1 MKKLLLSL
9 VMLFHGTA
17 LLFAETMQEDSC
29 EVCIYGA
36 SSAGVIAARAVALQG
51 KSLCLIEPGFRI
63 GGLSSGGLGQTDIGN
78 KQVVEGLSKEFYR
91 RVGRHY
97 GRLES
102 WIFEPKV
109 ALSAFERMLREV
121 GAEPWCGYR
130 LAEVRKEGRRLTGIV
145 VENPRTGI
153 RRHIRARIFIDCSYE
168 GDLMAEAGVSY
179 FVGRESNATYGE
191 TWNGVQLLQGHQF
204 PDGIDPYIVPGDPA
218 SGLVW
223 GVTAD
228 SLQPRGSGDNRLQA
242 YNYRICL
249 TDDPA
254 NRLPIAR
261 PVDYDSTRYE
271 LLARLIAARP
281 ERQSLHD
288 YFIWS
293 PMPNRKTDV
302 NNLGGFSTDAIGLNA
317 GYAEASYEERER
329 IARAHTSYTLGLL
342 YFMAHD
348 SRVPEALRNRM
359 SVWGLPLDEYPEN
372 GHWTPQLYV
381 REARRLKGEYVVTQ
395 HDCEGRTRVDD
406 PVGMAAYTMDS
417 HNCQRIVVVKQGRAM
432 VKNEGNVEVG
442 GFPPYPIS
450 YRALIPQREE
460 CTNLLVPVC
469 LSASHIAYGSIRM
482 EPVFMVLGQ
491 AAAIAAGL
499 ALDRDADVQ
508 EISGKEIRAIFA
520 ADPRMDGSVPD
531 LILDDAALEI
541 PAGSPWQRVPWGYGP
556 GSLALDRKAEA
567 EPLRYEFTVARS
579 GDYAVYAYYH
589 RNEDAAQRM
598 TFEVNDGEHTDRI
611 EVQSDTIRI
620 AGQTRGE
627 WIPLGVRRF
636 DAQRK
641 AFVAFCPEDRSGH
654 TYADAIQLVAVEKNR
669 KR

>member
-1 MKKLLLSL
+1 MKKLLLAL
-9 VMLFHGTA
+9 AVLFQEPNA
-17 LLFAETMQEDSC
+17 VSARAIAEDSC
-29 EVCIYGA
+29 DVCIYGA

-51 KSLCLIEPGFRI
+51 KSLCLVEPGFRI

-91 RVGRHY
+91 RIGRHY
-97 GRLES
+97 GLLES

-109 ALSAFERMLREV
+109 ALSVFEEMLAEV
-121 GAEPWCGYR
+121 KVEPRCGYR
-130 LAEVRKEGRRLTGIV
+130 LAEVLKNGSRLVGIV
-145 VENPRTGI
+145 VENPHSGE
-153 RRHIRARIFIDCSYE
+153 RRRIRARVFIDCSYE
-168 GDLMAEAGVSY
+168 GDLMAKAGVSY
-179 FVGRESNATYGE
+179 CVGRESNDTYGE

-204 PDGIDPYIVPGDPA
+204 PDGIDPYVIPGDAA

-223 GVTAD
+223 GVAAD
-228 SLQPRGSGDNRLQA
+228 SLQPRGSGDDRLQA

-254 NRLPIAR
+254 NRLAIER
-261 PVDYDSTRYE
+261 PADYDSTRYE

-281 ERQSLHD
+281 ERQALHD

-302 NNLGGFSTDAIGLNA
+302 NNLGGFSTDAIGMNA
-317 GYAEASYEERER
+317 GYAEASYDERER
-329 IARAHTSYTLGLL
+329 IAREHTSYTLGLL

-348 SRVPEALRNRM
+348 PRVPEALRRRIE
-359 SVWGLPLDEYPEN
+359 VWGLPRDEYPEN

-381 REARRLKGEYVVTQ
+381 REARRMKGKYVVTQ
-395 HDCEGRTRVDD
+395 HDCEGRTRADD

-450 YRALIPQREE
+450 YRALIPQRKE

-499 ALDRDADVQ
+499 AVERDADVQ
-508 EISGKEIRAIFA
+508 EISGQEVRALFA

-531 LILDDAALEI
+531 LVIDDADLEI
-541 PAGSPWQRVPWGYGP
+541 PDDSPWRHVGWGYGP
-556 GSLALDRKAEA
+556 GSRALDPDAAAEA
-567 EPLRYEFTVARS
+567 LRYEFSVDRS

-589 RNEDAAQRM
+589 RNEDAAPRM
-598 TFEVNDGEHTDRI
+598 TFEVNDGKRSERI
-611 EVQSDTIRI
+611 EVLRDTIRI
-620 AGQTRGE
+620 LGQTRGE
-627 WIPLGVRRF
+627 WVPLGVRRF
-636 DAQRK
+636 ERGRRAS
-641 AFVAFCPEDRSGH
+641 VSFCPEDRSGR